1 MSVSICSIYHKTP
14 SPALRATSPTRGEVK
29 QAALKSPLPLWE
41 RSPEG
46 RVRGY
51 NSKLKKFNKNF
62 LMPFCYRYVAKI
74 VLVERKDIP
83 YMILISAGNTSLYL
97 RWFII
102 RAQRP
107 DVGSSDPRGR

>member
-1 MSVSICSIYHKTP
+1 
-14 SPALRATSPTRGEVK
+14 
-29 QAALKSPLPLWE
+29 
-41 RSPEG
+41 
-46 RVRGY
+46 
-51 NSKLKKFNKNF
+51 
-62 LMPFCYRYVAKI
+62 MPFCYRYVAKI

-107 DVGSSDPRGR
+107 DVGSSDPRGRWLSILRLPDVKPPC